1 MLFRSISI
9 CAGIFFPVVKTEND
23 DIILVFLNKRKVLD
37 MQQDDERLMNIE
49 MTLANHEKM
58 LDELNQVTIEQSKVI
73 EKLIRQNQYLL
84 NLAESDTVKPQSE
97 ETPPP
102 HY

>member
-1 MLFRSISI
+1 M
-9 CAGIFFPVVKTEND
+9 N
-23 DIILVFLNKRKVLD
+23 
-37 MQQDDERLMNIE
+37 MQSDDERFMTIE

-58 LDELNQVTIEQSKVI
+58 LDELNQVIIEQGRQIERLSK
-73 EKLIRQNQYLL
+73 QNQYLL
-84 NLAESDTVKPQSE
+84 NLGEAETGKPQSE